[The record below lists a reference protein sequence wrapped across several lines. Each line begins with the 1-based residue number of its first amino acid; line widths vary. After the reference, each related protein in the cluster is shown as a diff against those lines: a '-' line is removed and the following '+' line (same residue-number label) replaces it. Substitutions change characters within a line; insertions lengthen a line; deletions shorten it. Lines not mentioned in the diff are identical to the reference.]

1 MVKEHSQ
8 VLVILTGLIDLML
21 TVGAWLLSYWI
32 RFHSGWLA
40 YRGVAPPVTDLCAL
54 MVITALLTVLV
65 FTRAGLYTPRRML
78 TLMRES
84 VDIFKAS
91 LVVWAA
97 SVFVGHFL
105 YNPRISLFM
114 QGLFLAIWL
123 TTLLTYRLSLR
134 SVLRAIRRRGMNL
147 RSVAIVGAGRLGQ
160 KVYHAICRQR
170 WSGYRVLYFVDDR
183 RIGEDFLG
191 VRVHGPLDK
200 VGAVLAVRPVDAVF
214 IALRRDDQHRL
225 GELVGKLETNVVDVN
240 VVPDLLHYHFLRQD
254 IRQIDDLSVV
264 NLTHSPHSG
273 WNAALKRAIDVI
285 FSLIAL
291 LVLSPLMLLIA
302 MVVKLTSSG
311 PVMYRQ
317 RRASLGGEEFTILKF
332 RSMVSDAEA
341 RNGAEWHMEAGDP
354 RITPVGR
361 ALRKLS
367 LDELPQLINVLKGD
381 MSLVGPRPE
390 RPEFI
395 ARFSQQIPRYMLR
408 HHVKAGLTGWAQV
421 NGFRGRTSLRKRIQ
435 YDLDYISR
443 WSVGFDLYVM
453 LLTVFGGVISPRE

>member
-1 MVKEHSQ
+1 
-8 VLVILTGLIDLML
+8 
-21 TVGAWLLSYWI
+21 
-32 RFHSGWLA
+32 
-40 YRGVAPPVTDLCAL
+40 
-54 MVITALLTVLV
+54 
-65 FTRAGLYTPRRML
+65 
-78 TLMRES
+78 
-84 VDIFKAS
+84 
-91 LVVWAA
+91 
-97 SVFVGHFL
+97 
-105 YNPRISLFM
+105 
-114 QGLFLAIWL
+114 
-123 TTLLTYRLSLR
+123 
-134 SVLRAIRRRGMNL
+134 MNL

-317 RRASLGGEEFTILKF
+317 RRASLGCEEFTILKF